1 MATKNKAI
9 PRRKS
14 GSGRAEMKTRR
25 PAHQNGDRMPRAK
38 PRGEDPEGFFP
49 KRKKKADDR
58 RFQKIAGTKHRQLP
72 QQRATHS

>member
-25 PAHQNGDRMPRAK
+25 PAHRNGDRIQRAK
-38 PRGEDPEGFFP
+38 PRGEDAQDFFL
-49 KRKKKADDR
+49 KWKKKADDR

-72 QQRATHS
+72 QQTATHS